1 MNAYLV
7 GLVLSMSVSLGCV
20 IALYMYYPGLKT
32 LVPFFLIMVSGLIGL
47 FFATKVKAK
56 KIKGLLLVINYL
68 FATQLIFLYFS
79 NGSFVFL
86 NER

>member
-1 MNAYLV
+1 MKAYLV

-56 KIKGLLLVINYL
+56 KNKRIVTGNQLSICYPINIPIFFEWLVR
-68 FATQLIFLYFS
+68 FFK
-79 NGSFVFL
+79 
-86 NER
+86 

>member
-1 MNAYLV
+1 MKAYLV

-20 IALYMYYPGLKT
+20 IALYMYYLVLKT
-32 LVPFFLIMVSGLIGL
+32 LVPFFLIMVSGLTGL

-68 FATQLIFLYFS
+68 FATPINIPIFFEWL
-79 NGSFVFL
+79 VLFL
-86 NER
+86 K

>member
-1 MNAYLV
+1 MKAYLV

-56 KIKGLLLVINYL
+56 K
-68 FATQLIFLYFS
+68 
-79 NGSFVFL
+79 
-86 NER
+86 